1 VNVQK
6 LARFIDD
13 LLDVSRLTHG
23 KIELR
28 KQVLD
33 VGMILDRAV
42 EAIRPRL
49 EERHQHLEASFARG
63 CLWLAGDPA
72 PLEQA
77 ISNLLINAVQYS
89 EAGGRI
95 ELIAGRSDRDQ
106 EIIITVRDEGVGI
119 GPDLLPHVFELFAQ
133 GDRSL
138 ARTEGGLGIGLTV
151 VKTLIE
157 MHGG

>member
-1 VNVQK
+1 ALREAAHRKDEFLAMLAHELRNPLAVISSAAALASHAPDRGDFCWAAEVINVNVQK

-13 LLDVSRLTHG
+13 LLDVSPLTHG

-28 KQVLD
+28 KQALD

-63 CLWLAGDPA
+63 CLWLEADPA
-72 PLEQA
+72 RLEQV

-95 ELIAGRSDRDQ
+95 EL
-106 EIIITVRDEGVGI
+106 
-119 GPDLLPHVFELFAQ
+119 
-133 GDRSL
+133 
-138 ARTEGGLGIGLTV
+138 
-151 VKTLIE
+151 
-157 MHGG
+157 